1 MFADAERGIMMNKEV
16 QDHELT
22 ETSTLESGRETSDS
36 SFWKKLEQKRRRG
49 ARKTDSTVSEVC
61 RRHGIGTGQFY
72 TWKKYA
78 RQGALAA
85 LRNVLAVGDPTSKQE
100 ETLKSEMERL
110 RVVIAELSMENLEL
124 KKGRLV

>member
-1 MFADAERGIMMNKEV
+1 MSSQKHRHWKAEEKLRM
-16 QDHELT
+16 
-22 ETSTLESGRETSDS
+22 LEE
-36 SFWKKLEQKRRRG
+36 

-61 RRHGIGTGQFY
+61 RRYGIGTGQFY
-72 TWKKYA
+72 VWEKHA

-85 LRNVLAVGDPTSKQE
+85 LRNGKRGRKESKQE

-110 RVVIAELSMENLEL
+110 RAVIAELSMENLEL